1 MRDLP
6 VAEAGGVVA
15 AGAEPAVVYHETFHA
30 TFHGLVGECG
40 EGVVIMVEVD
50 GFPCVEND
58 RARLGCD
65 VVFSKPVAVHAANV
79 AVEAGCDFVEAFAVG
94 ADEPWGGVGL

>member
-1 MRDLP
+1 
-6 VAEAGGVVA
+6 
-15 AGAEPAVVYHETFHA
+15 
-30 TFHGLVGECG
+30 
-40 EGVVIMVEVD
+40 MVEVD

-58 RARLGCD
+58 RARLARD

-94 ADEPWGGVGL
+94 ADKPWSGVGL